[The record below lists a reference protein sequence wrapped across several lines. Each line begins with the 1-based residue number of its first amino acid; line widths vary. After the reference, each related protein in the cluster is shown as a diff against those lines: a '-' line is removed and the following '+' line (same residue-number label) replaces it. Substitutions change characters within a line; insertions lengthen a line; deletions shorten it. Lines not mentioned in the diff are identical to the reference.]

1 MSGRSGSTGLPGRV
15 RLALAALVGLGLI
28 TASWWA
34 LALWPLPSDAPAW
47 LTRTRAVCF
56 GALPDTLP
64 DAGGWILLVGQPIGM
79 LMILLTVWGEELRSG
94 IQGLASRLGGRV
106 ALAGGVAS
114 VVLGLVGVVLR
125 VDQARGEAFP
135 LNPGNPAEL
144 AAMGRIDDKA
154 AALRLVDQR
163 GHTVDLEQYRNRPV
177 IVTFAFAH
185 CTAVCPTIVHDQLQV
200 LEQSPPGRRPALLI
214 VTLDPWRDTPERLA
228 SMAAAWGLDAEDT
241 HVLSGPVDEVEAVL
255 SRWRIPRTR
264 NTVTGD
270 VAHPSIVYLVRPGG
284 RLAYALDGTPDV
296 MLAALKGL

>member
-1 MSGRSGSTGLPGRV
+1 MSGRSGSPDLPGRA

-79 LMILLTVWGEELRSG
+79 LMILLTGGGKELRLG

-154 AALRLVDQR
+154 AGLRLTDQH
-163 GHTVDLEQYRNRPV
+163 GNIVDLAQYADRSV

-200 LEQSPPGRRPALLI
+200 LEQSPPGWRPALLI

-270 VAHPSIVYLVRPGG
+270 VAHPTIVYLVRPGG